1 MLLLELP
8 GFSIVMSLLPS
19 PDERVGLDVIERP
32 TYRRTVGS
40 ICTTKND
47 TIAFQSSLNSDDV
60 VELRTYEDDA
70 PLFESSIKESN
81 RGANSALLLAICR
94 VANKE
99 VLHRATIQDPTDQQL
114 ALGMSNGA
122 IIAIEAIVAVP
133 GTHEPV
139 EHLRLVSQR
148 RMGARSSKRLD
159 HILSWIGTLGG
170 GVPKQEP
177 QHACCCNRTENP
189 ANCAT
194 L

>member
-1 MLLLELP
+1 MRWSPSTVNMVNIGASVPGRDSSINALP
-8 GFSIVMSLLPS
+8 LPISVYLSLISVLSCTPFHSPTSDVSCLKARRLFGFSTGPAFSL
-19 PDERVGLDVIERP
+19 V
-32 TYRRTVGS
+32 
-40 ICTTKND
+40 
-47 TIAFQSSLNSDDV
+47 
-60 VELRTYEDDA
+60 DA
-70 PLFESSIKESN
+70 LAAI
-81 RGANSALLLAICR
+81 LLALCR
-94 VANKE
+94 IGDKD

-122 IIAIEAIVAVP
+122 IIAIEAVVAVP